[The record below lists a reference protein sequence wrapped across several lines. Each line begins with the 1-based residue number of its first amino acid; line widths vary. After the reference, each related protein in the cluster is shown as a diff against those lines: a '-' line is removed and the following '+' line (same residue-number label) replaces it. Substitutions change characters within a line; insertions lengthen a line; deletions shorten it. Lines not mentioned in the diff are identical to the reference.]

1 MPKIADRSLSS
12 LIRSRIGLKSGIPGT
27 RSGKFMGHNP
37 FSREKGYV
45 PNFPVMS
52 RNSVLFLSAIL
63 GLYSILEF
71 LADLMYFIRDMRLNK
86 NQIEHLAFLILRN
99 MKKEGKVLIEDKS
112 SLLNEMISLITE
124 EFQKEDQLDQEVREL
139 LSKHMEK
146 IRKDNLEY
154 QTMFRMIKTKL
165 AKERN
170 IVL

>member
-1 MPKIADRSLSS
+1 
-12 LIRSRIGLKSGIPGT
+12 
-27 RSGKFMGHNP
+27 
-37 FSREKGYV
+37 
-45 PNFPVMS
+45 
-52 RNSVLFLSAIL
+52 
-63 GLYSILEF
+63 
-71 LADLMYFIRDMRLNK
+71 MRLNK
-86 NQIEHLAFLILRN
+86 NQIDHLAFLILRN
-99 MKKEGKVLIEDKS
+99 LKKEGKVLIEDKS